1 MNPILRGAL
10 VMGFVVGAL
19 FFLRSWHRTRQ
30 RLFLFFAIA
39 FLIEAVARTALALD
53 DDPLERRLVFY
64 LPRLV
69 AYSLIIAGIVSQNLP
84 RRPKG

>member
-10 VMGFVVGAL
+10 VMGFVVVAL
-19 FFLRSWHRTRQ
+19 FFLQSWHRTRQ
-30 RLFLFFAIA
+30 RLFLLFAIG
-39 FLIEAVARTALALD
+39 FLIEAAARTALALD

-69 AYSLIIAGIVSQNLP
+69 AYLLIIAGIVSQNLP
-84 RRPKG
+84 RRPGE